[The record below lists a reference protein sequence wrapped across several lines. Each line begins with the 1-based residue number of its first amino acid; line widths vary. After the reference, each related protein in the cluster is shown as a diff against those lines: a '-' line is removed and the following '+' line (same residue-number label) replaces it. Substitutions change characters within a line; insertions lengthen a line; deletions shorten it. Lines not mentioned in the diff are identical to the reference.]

1 MFVGKI
7 TPRFII
13 YSLGKISQMK
23 EPTMIYSLGER
34 KVQIRGE
41 DYFIAENA
49 TVIGSVIINNNVSVW
64 FNAVIRGDNE
74 PIEIGENT
82 NIQDGV
88 VVHTDEGIPMQIGKG
103 VTIGHLAMLHGC
115 CIGDNSL
122 VGINAVILNNA
133 RVGANCIVGANSL
146 VPEGK
151 QIPEGSL
158 VLGTPAKV
166 IRKVTDEEIKYLKL
180 SAEHYVQ
187 NFRRFKEGLRRH
199 E

>member
-1 MFVGKI
+1 
-7 TPRFII
+7 
-13 YSLGKISQMK
+13 
-23 EPTMIYSLGER
+23 MIYSLGER
-34 KVQIRGE
+34 KVQIRAR

-49 TVIGSVIINNNVSVW
+49 TVIGSVIINNNVSIW

-88 VVHTDEGIPMQIGKG
+88 VVHTDEGIPMKIGKG

-115 CIGDNSL
+115 SIGDNSL
-122 VGINAVILNNA
+122 VGINAVILNNT
-133 RVGANCIVGANSL
+133 RIGANCIVGANSL
-146 VPEGK
+146 IPEGK

-158 VLGTPAKV
+158 VLGTPGKV
-166 IRKVTDEEIKYLKL
+166 IRKVTDEETKYLKL

-187 NFRRFKEGLRRH
+187 NFRRFNKELTGVH
-199 E
+199 G

>member
-1 MFVGKI
+1 
-7 TPRFII
+7 
-13 YSLGKISQMK
+13 
-23 EPTMIYSLGER
+23 MIYSLGER
-34 KVQIRGE
+34 KVEIKAE

-49 TVIGSVIINNNVSVW
+49 TVIGSVIINNNVSIW
-64 FNAVIRGDNE
+64 FNAIIRGDNE

-88 VVHTDEGIPMQIGKG
+88 VVHTDEGIPMQIGQG

-115 CIGDNSL
+115 RIGDNSL

-146 VPEGK
+146 IPEGK

-158 VLGTPAKV
+158 VLGTPGKV
-166 IRKVTDEEIKYLKL
+166 IREVTDDEIKYLKL
-180 SAEHYVQ
+180 SAEHYVH
-187 NFRRFKEGLRRH
+187 NFRRFKEILRGMNS
-199 E
+199 